1 MVKADGLAAGKGV
14 IIAEESAT
22 ALAAADGMLS
32 GESFGDAG
40 RRIVV
45 EECLSGREASFFVLS
60 DGERFVELATCQDY
74 KRAGDGDRGPNTGG
88 MGTYSPSAYLDEPT
102 RQEVLRAIV
111 RPTVEGLAAEG
122 RPYRGVL
129 YVGLMLTDEGPQV
142 LEYNARFGDPETQV
156 LMPRLDGDWLE
167 LFRACADGNL
177 GRLEPAWKPD
187 AAVCVVMAAEGYPG
201 AYEKGRPIEGVAEAE
216 AAGAVVFHA
225 GTCLDEGGRL
235 VTAGGRVL
243 GVTALGPDL
252 AAARE
257 RAYAAVD
264 RIRWDGEH
272 HRHDIAR
279 DALERSEA

>member
-1 MVKADGLAAGKGV
+1 
-14 IIAEESAT
+14 
-22 ALAAADGMLS
+22 
-32 GESFGDAG
+32 
-40 RRIVV
+40 
-45 EECLSGREASFFVLS
+45 
-60 DGERFVELATCQDY
+60 
-74 KRAGDGDRGPNTGG
+74 

-122 RPYRGVL
+122 RPYQGVL